1 MTVDHRLQA
10 IFEAV
15 FGPGVSELSDQDS
28 PSTIKRWD
36 SLNHVH
42 LILALEAEFGVQF
55 DAGEIADLVSVGAI
69 RQRLSAANREAVGVR
84 APDPHTGDRR

>member
-1 MTVDHRLQA
+1 MTVDRRLQA

-15 FGPGVSELSDQDS
+15 FGPGISELSDHDS

-42 LILALEAEFGVQF
+42 LILALEAEFAVQF
-55 DAGEIADLVSVGAI
+55 DPGEIADLVSVGAI
-69 RQRLSAANREAVGVR
+69 RRRLSEANGESVGVR
-84 APDPHTGDRR
+84 APDPGPGDPR

>member
-1 MTVDHRLQA
+1 MTVDRRLQA

-15 FGPGVSELSDQDS
+15 FGPGVSELSDRDS

-55 DAGEIADLVSVGAI
+55 DAGEIADLVSVGTI
-69 RQRLSAANREAVGVR
+69 RQRLSAVSREAVGVR